1 MPGVAPGQSAQA
13 EIAAPDYPMGLDG
26 ILGIAGT
33 TGIETAVI
41 TQKGTDAGLVALD
54 NKNEQATH

>member
-1 MPGVAPGQSAQA
+1 
-13 EIAAPDYPMGLDG
+13 MGFYG
-26 ILGIAGT
+26 ILGITGT

>member
-1 MPGVAPGQSAQA
+1 VAFGQPTQA
-13 EIAAPDYPMGLDG
+13 EIAAPDYPMGFDG
-26 ILGIAGT
+26 ILSIAGT

-41 TQKGTDAGLVALD
+41 TQKRTETGLVALD